1 MERKGVSSNAGQSV
15 IEFVLGL
22 MIVISF
28 LFFYVKVSAVFA
40 VGNYIHYATFM
51 AARAFSSSAPK
62 PEDQETRAREVM
74 SKTVLG
80 KFKSLIKPKEGD
92 GLSVGYGP
100 YYREDPARQSWN
112 TGVQFA
118 FTSKVGLYPW
128 SRYGQE
134 LKLDLVS
141 ESWMVRNETEA
152 EIEQQ
157 RRKLEGGSY
166 IKIPNLQVEW
176 DNGF

>member
-1 MERKGVSSNAGQSV
+1 MEKKGFSSNAGQSV

-51 AARAFSSSAPK
+51 AARAFSSSAPTLQ
-62 PEDQETRAREVM
+62 DQEDRAREVM

-80 KFKSLIKPKEGD
+80 KFKSLIAPKEGD
-92 GLSVGYGP
+92 GLSIGAGQ
-100 YYREDPARQSWN
+100 YYTEDPLRQAWN

-128 SRYGQE
+128 SRKGQE

-141 ESWMVRNETEA
+141 ESWMPRNVTED
-152 EIEQQ
+152 EVERQ
-157 RRKLEGGSY
+157 RRKLEGGSV
-166 IKIPNLQVEW
+166 IKIPNLHVEW
-176 DNGF
+176 DNGL